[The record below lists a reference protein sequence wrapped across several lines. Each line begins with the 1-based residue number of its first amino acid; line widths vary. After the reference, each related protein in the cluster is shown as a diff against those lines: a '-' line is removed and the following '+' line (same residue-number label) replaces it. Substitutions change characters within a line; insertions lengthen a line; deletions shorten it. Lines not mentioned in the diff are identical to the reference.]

1 MTEMPELRLLR
12 IALGKSSLARR
23 LASAPG
29 GWRTLSQAELSD
41 LGLTGTEQRRVAALQ
56 TLTRHGYPELPKH
69 TLASAAEVARV
80 YGERMG
86 GLVHEEI
93 YAVAL
98 DAQNRVM
105 GEVRIAKGGGHGASL
120 SPADVLRPMIRIG
133 AAGIILVHN
142 HPGGAPAPSAED
154 IDLTRGLA
162 LAGGLVGV
170 PLVDHVIVGA
180 RGGGHVSLF
189 DMGLISSRQGESK

>member
-23 LASAPG
+23 IASAPG
-29 GWRTLSQAELSD
+29 GWRTLSQEELEK
-41 LGLTGTEQRRVAALQ
+41 LGLAKTDQRRVAALQ
-56 TLTRHGYPELPKH
+56 ILTRHGYPDLPKRK
-69 TLASAAEVARV
+69 LASAAEVARV

-93 YAVAL
+93 FAVAL
-98 DAQNRVM
+98 DCQNRVM
-105 GEVRIAKGGGHGASL
+105 GEVRVAKGGGHAASL

-133 AAGIILVHN
+133 AAAIVLVHN
-142 HPGGAPAPSAED
+142 HPGGSPTPSAED

-170 PLVDHVIVGA
+170 ALVDHVIVGA

-189 DMGLISSRQGESK
+189 EMGLIDSRKGTST

>member
-1 MTEMPELRLLR
+1 MTEMPELWLLR

-29 GWRTLSQAELSD
+29 GWRTLSQAEFES
-41 LGLTGTEQRRVAALQ
+41 LGLSKTEQRRVIALQ
-56 TLTRHGYPELPKH
+56 TLTRHSYPELKRH
-69 TLASAAEVARV
+69 ELGSSAEVARV

-93 YAVAL
+93 FAVAL

-120 SPADVLRPMIRIG
+120 TPADVLRPM
-133 AAGIILVHN
+133 
-142 HPGGAPAPSAED
+142 AED

-170 PLVDHVIVGA
+170 ALVDHVIVGA

-189 DMGLISSRQGESK
+189 EMGLIDSRKGTST